1 MIATAGPVP
10 VQLRFATGLTSEQYV
25 TRQAWREASLPC
37 CPAHPEGDCDFGP
50 HGTYDRVHP
59 PGTKIARSYCPQAHC
74 TFSLLPDHLA
84 ARFPGTLEEIEQV
97 VTEVEQEGN
106 LTAVA
111 DRVRRD
117 DDITPTSTIL
127 WARRRVCLVHALLAI
142 LISLLPQRFHGC
154 APTLHAFR
162 LRLACAQVLVPLRD
176 IAHAHLYE
184 LPRPLGFDRTP
195 AVNGEQKTAEQHHTG
210 PAPPPHR
217 A

>member
-1 MIATAGPVP
+1 M
-10 VQLRFATGLTSEQYV
+10 QLRFATGLTGEQYV

-37 CPAHPEGDCDFGP
+37 CPEHPEGGCDFSRN
-50 HGTYDRVHP
+50 GTYERVDP

-84 ARFPGTLEEIEQV
+84 ARFPGTLEKIEQV
-97 VTEVEQEGN
+97 VAEVEQEGN

-117 DDITPTSTIL
+117 EDITPTSAIL
-127 WARRRVCLVHALLAI
+127 WTRRRVRLVRALLAI
-142 LISLLPQRFHGC
+142 LASVLPQRLLGC

-162 LRLACAQVLVPLRD
+162 IRLACKQVLVPLRD
-176 IAHAHLYE
+176 IAHAHLHE
-184 LPRPLGFDRTP
+184 LPRPLGFYRTHAANGDR
-195 AVNGEQKTAEQHHTG
+195 KTADQHHTG

-217 A
+217 T